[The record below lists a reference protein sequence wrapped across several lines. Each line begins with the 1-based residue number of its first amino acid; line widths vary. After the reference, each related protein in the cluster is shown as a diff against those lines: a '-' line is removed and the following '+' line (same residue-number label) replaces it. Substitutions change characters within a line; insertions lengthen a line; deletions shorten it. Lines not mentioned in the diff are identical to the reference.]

1 MANMGAITTTPLLT
15 FEEFERLP
23 DTPGKRELL
32 EGEVIELPVP
42 QFKHSANAHTIFRSL
57 DTAIGAAH
65 ARSEAVELGEVYIE
79 MGYQLSTRSYV
90 QPDVSITHAG
100 QPVDKFLQRAPA
112 IAIEIISPSNT
123 VEEVDLKT
131 KLYFQHGAREVWRIY
146 PKTRHVTVHEPGKSH
161 DVGERETLTTPLL
174 PGLALSVREILGA

>member
-1 MANMGAITTTPLLT
+1 MGAITTRLLT

-42 QFKHSANAHTIFRSL
+42 EFKHSLNAQDLFLLLYSALKT
-57 DTAIGAAH
+57 AH
-65 ARSEAVELGEVYIE
+65 ASGEAAELGAVYIE
-79 MGYQLSTRSYV
+79 MGYKLSARSYV
-90 QPDVSITHAG
+90 RPDVSITHAG
-100 QPVDKFLQRAPA
+100 QPVDRFLQTAPA

-123 VEEVDLKT
+123 VEEMDFKT
-131 KLYFQHGAREVWRIY
+131 KLYFQYGAREVWRIY
-146 PKTRHVTVHEPGKSH
+146 PKTRHITIHLLGNSH
-161 DVGERETLTTPLL
+161 DVGEDEVLTTPLL